1 MRGASFLNVLLIGL
15 VVLLAALWI
24 DANRSDQWA
33 TAADT
38 DRPGPPSGAG
48 GVIAVTGRMFSDA
61 DVLYVVD
68 TNNETLLVYAF
79 ARPGSTSGDTFSRGY
94 LQLLAG
100 RSYKFDSLAA
110 EKVVI
115 GKSKPPLPKE
125 TRREYLKN
133 KDED

>member
-15 VVLLAALWI
+15 VVLLGALWI

-38 DRPGPPSGAG
+38 DRPGPPGTAG
-48 GVIAVTGRMFSDA
+48 GIIAVTGRFFLDS
-61 DVLYVVD
+61 DVLYMID

-79 ARPGSTSGDTFSRGY
+79 ARPSSSGGDTFSRGY

-110 EKVVI
+110 DKVVI
-115 GKSKPPLPKE
+115 GKSKPPLPKD
-125 TRREYLKN
+125 TRKEYLRQQD
-133 KDED
+133 KD